1 MTNILEQR
9 REKIFGFLKTK
20 IEWIQ
25 YLLLLVIIWIGW
37 AIRAKPIK
45 SLIDVT
51 TGQHISIELDSTL
64 YLRYAEYIAE
74 HGKLFA
80 LDVLRFHPLGASVDI
95 TVFSSY
101 FVAYLYRIL
110 NFFGYDGSVA
120 LVNNYYPLVAT
131 VILSIFLFLLVRRMF
146 DWRVASLSLLLL
158 NLAPPFLFR
167 SMGGSS
173 DHDILGL
180 MFVVMAFYFYLIALQ
195 SKKIKFNILFGF
207 IAGVISVLGLLTAGS
222 MNFLFLSAS
231 SFIIIEIIF
240 NRCTKNDLFT
250 LTSFLLT
257 FTVILLGIGRNSL
270 SGLATS
276 YTTGL
281 FYLGFIV
288 SIFYL
293 Y

>member
-131 VILSIFLFLLVRRMF
+131 VILSIFLFL
-146 DWRVASLSLLLL
+146 
-158 NLAPPFLFR
+158 FR

-222 MNFLFLSAS
+222 MNFFFLSAS

-240 NRCTKNDLFT
+240 NRFTKNDLFT
-250 LTSFLLT
+250 LTSFL
-257 FTVILLGIGRNSL
+257 F
-270 SGLATS
+270 
-276 YTTGL
+276 
-281 FYLGFIV
+281 
-288 SIFYL
+288 
-293 Y
+293 